1 MPSHQKRREPLPRGY
16 QFGDARLPFFA
27 ELFGDGLIVART
39 DYRGDMPVWQMNA
52 HREIEGYRSALRGS
66 RLIVNPDGTLP
77 EQPFAPGLTLR
88 AQGPWNG

>member
-27 ELFGDGLIVART
+27 EVFGDGLIVART
-39 DYRGDMPVWQMNA
+39 VYRGDMPVWQMNA
-52 HREIEGYRSALRGS
+52 HREIESIRDS
-66 RLIVNPDGTLP
+66 RVAVNADFTIP

-88 AQGPWNG
+88 AQGTYQR